1 MQQNLKLE
9 RDLQVSLNQHLEGE
23 LSNAHHQQLKASDL
37 ERQMNE
43 LKLKMLIKFD
53 KIKLLEDFYN
63 VSTPFSHPLEIQP
76 GPTGLPGD
84 RGHRPGDAPDGTQ
97 DS

>member
-1 MQQNLKLE
+1 MKEVSLMQQNLKLE

-23 LSNAHHQQLKASDL
+23 LSNAHHQHQKASDL

-63 VSTPFSHPLEIQP
+63 VSSLFSLSRNTTQR
-76 GPTGLPGD
+76 D
-84 RGHRPGDAPDGTQ
+84 RSIWR
-97 DS
+97 

>member
-1 MQQNLKLE
+1 MQQNLMLE

-23 LSNAHHQQLKASDL
+23 LSNANQQNQKASDL

-63 VSTPFSHPLEIQP
+63 VILNLSHSLEIQSRE
-76 GPTGLPGD
+76 TGLSGD
-84 RGHRPGDAPDGTQ
+84 RGH
-97 DS
+97 

>member
-23 LSNAHHQQLKASDL
+23 LSNAHHQHLKASDL

-63 VSTPFSHPLEIQP
+63 VSTLISPSRE
-76 GPTGLPGD
+76 TTRTD
-84 RGHRPGDAPDGTQ
+84 R
-97 DS
+97 SI

>member
-9 RDLQVSLNQHLEGE
+9 RDLQMSLNQHLEGE

-63 VSTPFSHPLEIQP
+63 VS
-76 GPTGLPGD
+76 
-84 RGHRPGDAPDGTQ
+84 APPSLTL
-97 DS
+97 

>member
-23 LSNAHHQQLKASDL
+23 LSNANQQNQKASDL

-63 VSTPFSHPLEIQP
+63 VRSIYLI
-76 GPTGLPGD
+76 L
-84 RGHRPGDAPDGTQ
+84 
-97 DS
+97 

>member
-1 MQQNLKLE
+1 MKEVSLMQQNLKLE

-23 LSNAHHQQLKASDL
+23 LSNVHYQHQKASDL

-63 VSTPFSHPLEIQP
+63 VSSLSFIV
-76 GPTGLPGD
+76 
-84 RGHRPGDAPDGTQ
+84 
-97 DS
+97 